1 MQNAHFTQPSEGVAG
16 VKIATVVVRTLMGLL
31 FLFASIT
38 YFFELITPP
47 PPTGAMKTFSDGLD
61 ASVYLMPTVKVVEL
75 LCGTAFVVGRFV
87 PLATVLIAP
96 IIVNIVL
103 VHAFMAPEGLPV
115 AVFVAFAN
123 AFVAYQHRESYK
135 PLLKA

>member
-1 MQNAHFTQPSEGVAG
+1 MAGHPSKGAAS
-16 VKIATVVVRTLMGLL
+16 VKIATTVVRVLLGLL

-47 PPTGAMKTFSDGLD
+47 PKTGAIRTFNDGLD
-61 ASVYLMPTVKVVEL
+61 AAVYLMPLVKTIEL
-75 LCGTAFVVGRFV
+75 LCGIAFVTGRFV

-103 VHAFMAPEGLPV
+103 VHAFMAPEGLPI
-115 AVFVAFAN
+115 ALFAAFAT

-135 PLLKA
+135 PLFVP